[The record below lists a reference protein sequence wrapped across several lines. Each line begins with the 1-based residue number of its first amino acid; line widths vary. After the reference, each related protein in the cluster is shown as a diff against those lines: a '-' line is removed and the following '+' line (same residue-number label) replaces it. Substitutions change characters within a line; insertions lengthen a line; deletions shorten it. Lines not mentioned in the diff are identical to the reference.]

1 MNDELLVALTEEQRI
16 ALDKC
21 LRVFDLNRLLGAL
34 YEFIE
39 ISLRYFPQDQLRYT

>member
-1 MNDELLVALTEEQRI
+1 MSDELLVALTEEQKTKM
-16 ALDKC
+16 DEC
-21 LRVFDLNRLLGAL
+21 LRVFHLNRLLGAL